1 MSKEKKQTRIELL
14 VESIA
19 VEKQV
24 LVELCDDLAA
34 ARDQLDNKGVKE
46 ATKKLEPQIKRY
58 NGLVD
63 EYNKLTGEKVEGV
76 SKNLATEIAEGSNN
90 YNVKTVGNPTVI
102 TANAYNPNVSVL
114 NQKELKNYLAKSDKA
129 LENVKSRLATTVN
142 QKDQANGYN
151 KVLLIIN
158 CLTYQRYV
166 VERIAENLHVCCQI
180 LDNKRVK
187 EFKKILENEIANYN
201 KFVEEY
207 ELLTRT
213 KLTPAS
219 TTIADDIIA
228 GKPYQPIPSIS
239 YTANDGTTRNSD
251 AEVAA
256 VAASAA
262 AAAEK
267 ASNKKKTA
275 KKNSEVVK
283 KTALQE
289 KAAEQANKDLS
300 VIAKAADF
308 EISLLESKKDM
319 TQYRYGKTTIDMKQQ
334 KKDVDA
340 QIKAVQKK
348 TKEALKLEEAD
359 NARYYAVITNDPA
372 NMDIKKSDKQ
382 RAKIAAIRTDMMAL
396 LNKRDELNSKLL
408 AIYNG
413 TEVNLDGISIN
424 HEWRAT
430 KSDAAEK
437 YINKNKGL
445 AKKVDKLPASAGEKQ
460 RIHNLMNDNVDAS
473 STLALSKYRLKTKEY
488 KNSAEKKALKKDIKN
503 MNQTIKSNTKDINW
517 VIKKINKRA

>member
-1 MSKEKKQTRIELL
+1 MSKVKKQTRVELL

-24 LVELCDDLAA
+24 LVELCDDLASC
-34 ARDQLDNKGVKE
+34 RDTLDKKGAKDV
-46 ATKKLEPQIKRY
+46 TKKLEAQIKRY

-63 EYNKLTGEKVEGV
+63 EYNKLAGEKVEGAP
-76 SKNLATEIAEGSNN
+76 KNLPAQIMEGSNN
-90 YNVKTVGNPTVI
+90 YNLKTVGNPTVI
-102 TANAYNPNVSVL
+102 SVNAYNPDVSVL

-129 LENVKSRLATTVN
+129 LNNVKSRLATTAQ

-158 CLTYQRYV
+158 CLTYQRYI

-180 LDNKRVK
+180 LDNKKVK
-187 EFKKILENEIANYN
+187 EFKKTLETEIANYN
-201 KFVEEY
+201 KLVDEY
-207 ELLTRT
+207 EVLTRT
-213 KLTPAS
+213 KLTRAS
-219 TTIADDIIA
+219 TSIADDIIA
-228 GKPYQPIPSIS
+228 GKAYTPIPSIS

-267 ASNKKKTA
+267 ATNKKKTS
-275 KKNSEVVK
+275 KKNKEVVK
-283 KTALQE
+283 KSALEE

-300 VIAKAADF
+300 VLAKGADF
-308 EISLLESKKDM
+308 EITLLESQKDM
-319 TQYRYGKTTIDMKQQ
+319 TAYKYGKTTFDMKQL
-334 KKDVDA
+334 KKDVDTKV
-340 QIKAVQKK
+340 KALQKK
-348 TKEALKLEEAD
+348 HKEALKLEEAD

-372 NMDIKKSDKQ
+372 TMEIKGNDKK
-382 RAKIAAIRTDMMAL
+382 RAKIAAIRTKMMEL

-413 TEVNLDGISIN
+413 SEVNLDGTSVN
-424 HEWRAT
+424 HTWRQV

-437 YINKNKGL
+437 CINKNKGL
-445 AKKVDKLPASAGEKQ
+445 ANKIEKLPASAGEKQ
-460 RIHNLMNDNVDAS
+460 RLYNLMNSNVDAS
-473 STLALSKYRLKTKEY
+473 STLALSKHRLKIKEY
-488 KNSAEKKALKKDIKN
+488 KNNVEKKQLQKDIKD
-503 MNQTIKSNTKDINW
+503 MNQLIKSNTNDINW
-517 VIKKINKRA
+517 VIKKISKRA

>member
-1 MSKEKKQTRIELL
+1 MSNEKKQTKVELL

-24 LVELCDDLAA
+24 LVELCDDLAS

-58 NGLVD
+58 NGLID

-102 TANAYNPNVSVL
+102 SASAYNANVSVL
-114 NQKELKNYLAKSDKA
+114 NQKELKSYLAKSDKA
-129 LENVKSRLATTVN
+129 LDNVKSRLATTAQ
-142 QKDQANGYN
+142 QKDQAQGYN

-158 CLTYQRYV
+158 CLTYQRYI

-187 EFKKILENEIANYN
+187 EFKKVLESEIANYN
-201 KFVEEY
+201 KLVDEY
-207 ELLTRT
+207 EILTRT

-228 GKPYQPIPSIS
+228 GKPYTPIPSIS

-267 ASNKKKTA
+267 ATAKKKTA
-275 KKNSEVVK
+275 KKNKEVVK
-283 KTALQE
+283 KSALQE

-308 EISLLESKKDM
+308 EITLLESQKDM
-319 TQYRYGKTTIDMKQQ
+319 TAYKYGKTTIDMKQQ
-334 KKDVDA
+334 KKDIDA
-340 QIKAVQKK
+340 KIKAVQKK

-372 NMDIKKSDKQ
+372 TMEIKGSDKK
-382 RAKIAAIRTDMMAL
+382 RAKIASIRTKMMTL

-413 TEVNLDGISIN
+413 TEVNLDGTAIS
-424 HEWRAT
+424 HEWRQT

-437 YINKNKGL
+437 CIDKNKSL
-445 AKKVDKLPASAGEKQ
+445 AKKIEKLPASAGEKQ
-460 RIHNLMNDNVDAS
+460 RIYGLMNSSVDAS
-473 STLALSKYRLKTKEY
+473 STLALSKYRLKTKEF
-488 KNSAEKKALKKDIKN
+488 KNRAEKKALKLDVKN
-503 MNQTIKSNTKDINW
+503 MAKTIKQNTKNINW
-517 VIKKINKRA
+517 IIKKISKRA

>member
-1 MSKEKKQTRIELL
+1 MSKEKKQSRIELL

-24 LVELCDDLAA
+24 LVELCDDLAS

-58 NGLVD
+58 NGLID

-76 SKNLATEIAEGSNN
+76 SKNLADEIAKGSNR
-90 YNVKTVGNPTVI
+90 YNFKTVGNPTVI

-114 NQKELKNYLAKSDKA
+114 NQKELKNYLAKSNKA
-129 LENVKSRLATTVN
+129 LDNVKTRLATTAQ
-142 QKDQANGYN
+142 QKDQAQGYN

-158 CLTYQRYV
+158 CLTYQRYI

-180 LDNKRVK
+180 LDNKKVK
-187 EFKKILENEIANYN
+187 EFKKTLEAEIANYN
-201 KFVEEY
+201 KLVDEY
-207 ELLTRT
+207 EVLTRT
-213 KLTPAS
+213 KLTLAS
-219 TTIADDIIA
+219 TSMADDIIA
-228 GKPYQPIPSIS
+228 GKPYTPIPSIS

-262 AAAEK
+262 AAAER
-267 ASNKKKTA
+267 ATTKKKTA
-275 KKNSEVVK
+275 KKNKAVVK
-283 KTALQE
+283 KSALQE

-300 VIAKAADF
+300 VIAKASDF
-308 EISLLESKKDM
+308 EISLLESQKDM

-340 QIKAVQKK
+340 KIKAVQKRN
-348 TKEALKLEEAD
+348 KEALKLEEAD

-372 NMDIKKSDKQ
+372 TMEIKGSDKK
-382 RAKIAAIRTDMMAL
+382 RTKIASIRTQMMSL

-413 TEVNLDGISIN
+413 TEVNLDGTSVN
-424 HEWRAT
+424 HQWRAT
-430 KSDAAEK
+430 KSDAAEQCIK
-437 YINKNKGL
+437 KNKGL

-460 RIHNLMNDNVDAS
+460 RIYNLMNNSVDAS

-488 KNSAEKKALKKDIKN
+488 KNGAEKKALKKDIKN
-503 MNQTIKSNTKDINW
+503 MSQTIKSNTKDINW
-517 VIKKINKRA
+517 IIKRINKRA

>member
-1 MSKEKKQTRIELL
+1 MSKEKKQSRIELL

-19 VEKQV
+19 VEKQI
-24 LVELCDDLAA
+24 LVELCDDLAS

-46 ATKKLEPQIKRY
+46 ATKKLEPQIKKY
-58 NGLVD
+58 NSYVA

-76 SKNLATEIAEGSNN
+76 SKNLPTEIAQGSNN
-90 YNVKTVGNPTVI
+90 YGVKTVGNPTII

-129 LENVKSRLATTVN
+129 LENVKSRLATTAA

-158 CLTYQRYV
+158 CLTYQRYI

-180 LDNKRVK
+180 LDNKKVK
-187 EFKKILENEIANYN
+187 EFKKTLETEIANYN
-201 KFVEEY
+201 KLVNEY
-207 ELLTRT
+207 EILTRT
-213 KLTPAS
+213 KLTLAS
-219 TTIADDIIA
+219 TSIADDIIA
-228 GKPYQPIPSIS
+228 GKPYTPIPSIS

-262 AAAEK
+262 EAAEK
-267 ASNKKKTA
+267 ASNKKKA
-275 KKNSEVVK
+275 GKKNKDVAK
-283 KTALQE
+283 KTALQS

-300 VIAKAADF
+300 VIAKASDF

-319 TQYRYGKTTIDMKQQ
+319 TQFRYGKTTIDMAQQ

-340 QIKAVQKK
+340 KIKAVQKK
-348 TKEALKLEEAD
+348 NKEALKLEEAD

-372 NMDIKKSDKQ
+372 NMEIKTNDKK
-382 RAKIAAIRTDMMAL
+382 RAKIAEIRTKMMEL

-413 TEVNLDGISIN
+413 TEVNLDGTSIN
-424 HEWRAT
+424 HQWRAT

-437 YINKNKGL
+437 CINKNKSL
-445 AKKVDKLPASAGEKQ
+445 AKKIEKLPASAGEKQ
-460 RIHNLMNDNVDAS
+460 RIYNLMNDNVDAS

-488 KNSAEKKALKKDIKN
+488 KNSAEKKALNKDIKN
-503 MNQTIKSNTKDINW
+503 MNAAIKANTNDINW
-517 VIKKINKRA
+517 IIKKINKR